1 MIISPVS
8 LECLTF
14 MEALKVCGYNQQA
27 AMAIIYDLLDN
38 QSDTRNAMARASAA
52 SRGAFPG
59 K

>member
-14 MEALKVCGYNQQA
+14 MGALKVCGAYQQA
-27 AMAIIYDLLDN
+27 AMATIYDLLDN
-38 QSDTRNAMARASAA
+38 QSDARNAMARTSAA
-52 SRGAFPG
+52 SRGVCPG